1 MTNEI
6 IKTAQDASVATITI
20 NRSEAGNMLT
30 VDLLRELSA
39 AFRSMANSNAKV
51 IALRTT
57 GGDFCRGR
65 DPQGGK
71 PSPTAL
77 AMRENV
83 VAPILDVYDAIAG
96 APQPIVCAV
105 QGAALGFGCAL
116 ATACDITIAADN
128 ARFRLPEMEK
138 DLPPTLAISAM
149 MSKVPRKALTWL
161 VYSMEEIDA
170 NTALRLGIVSR
181 MVPTTELGGA
191 TDRLIAELTKRSRE
205 ALAAVKEYMRVA
217 TSMEPR
223 GAADYG
229 GSLLAA
235 VLSSAKR

>member
-1 MTNEI
+1 MANEI
-6 IKTAQDASVATITI
+6 IKTAQDANVATITI
-20 NRSEAGNMLT
+20 NRGEAGNMLT
-30 VDLLRELSA
+30 VDLLRELAA
-39 AFRSMANSNAKV
+39 AFRSVAGSGAKV
-51 IALRTT
+51 IALRTA
-57 GGDFCRGR
+57 GADFCRGR

-96 APQPIVCAV
+96 TPQPIVCAV

-116 ATACDITIAADN
+116 ATACDMTIAADS

-149 MSKVPRKALTWL
+149 MGRVPRKALTWL
-161 VYSMEEIDA
+161 VYSMDEIDA
-170 NTALRLGIVSR
+170 NTALGLGIVSR
-181 MVPTTELGGA
+181 VVPAADLGGA
-191 TDRLIAELTKRSRE
+191 TDRLIGELTKRSRE

-217 TSMEPR
+217 TFMEPR

>member
-1 MTNEI
+1 
-6 IKTAQDASVATITI
+6 
-20 NRSEAGNMLT
+20 MLT

-39 AFRSMANSNAKV
+39 AFRSAATSDAKV
-51 IALRTT
+51 IALRSA

-77 AMRENV
+77 ALRENV

-116 ATACDITIAADN
+116 ATACDITIVADG

-149 MSKVPRKALTWL
+149 MSCVRRKGLTWL

-170 NTALRLGIVSR
+170 DTALRLGIVSR
-181 MVPTTELGGA
+181 VVPAAELGGA
-191 TDRLIAELTKRSRE
+191 TDRLITELTGRSRE
-205 ALAAVKEYMRVA
+205 ALAAIKEYMRVA
-217 TSMEPR
+217 PSMERR

-229 GSLLAA
+229 ASLLAA